1 MSKFNLSIQSIV
13 SKFMKNFLIPVVST
27 VAIAGTVWV
36 WSNHRHVPAASNSL
50 PMCEVRTSP
59 VHINLSASHVTL
71 AGVAEPIRRAT
82 PSARIMAR
90 VLAANFQEGQRVDA
104 NRILVR
110 LDTRDLEAKH
120 KQASASQDA
129 ASTSLEVA
137 ETNLRRMRSL
147 VKAGAASQAQLEA
160 VEVVAAQA
168 QAATKTTRAAI
179 DEVDVNVS
187 YASVASPFAGVVV
200 QKMTEAGNIVGPG
213 QPLFIVEDDSRL
225 RVVASIGTEDAI
237 NLAPNQRVHVR
248 FGEETRDGILEGVMS
263 SGDSRAPGLRVQI
276 LIDNPDHLLRAGS
289 LAVVEIP
296 RNGTKTRVMTIPKE
310 AVIERGQLTGAFV
323 VGADSIARLR
333 WLVLGEAKDGSV
345 PVLSG
350 LSDGDRVVLSPTPD
364 LSDGQLVRELS
375 R

>member
-13 SKFMKNFLIPVVST
+13 SKPMRNLLIPVIST

-59 VHINLSASHVTL
+59 VRINLLASHVTL

-147 VKAGAASQAQLEA
+147 AKAGAASQAQLEA

-248 FGEETRDGILEGVMS
+248 FGEESRDGILEGVMS
-263 SGDSRAPGLRVQI
+263 SGDSRAPGQRVQI

-296 RNGTKTRVMTIPKE
+296 RNGTKTRVMTIPKD

-345 PVLSG
+345 PVFSG